1 MCYTDE
7 AELYNDGNPF
17 KLTYRHPQAG
27 IVITIIAD
35 TYFGYSKKE
44 IKTMISFAANIY
56 GFSQE
61 EHAGGCYCSPVYSW
75 GRSFRSNDK
84 RCGLFKDQ
92 FAKSKTSTMNLLQH
106 E

>member
-1 MCYTDE
+1 MCWKVE
-7 AELYNDGNPF
+7 NELYNDGKPF
-17 KLTYRHPQAG
+17 KLTYRHPQSG
-27 IVITIIAD
+27 IVISLIAD

-44 IKTMISFAANIY
+44 IKTMISFAANIV

-84 RCGLFKDQ
+84 RCGLYKDPTVKAVSSQ
-92 FAKSKTSTMNLLQH
+92 RNLL
-106 E
+106 